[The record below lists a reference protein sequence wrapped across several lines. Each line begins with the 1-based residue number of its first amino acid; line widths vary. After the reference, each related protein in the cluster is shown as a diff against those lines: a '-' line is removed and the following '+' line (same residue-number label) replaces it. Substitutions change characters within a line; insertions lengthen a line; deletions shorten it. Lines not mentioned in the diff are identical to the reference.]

1 MPSVLIVAGSDSSC
15 GAGLSADLE
24 VVRIMGCQPLLAV
37 SAITA
42 QTDRKFLSS
51 QPVDSLVFKDQL
63 EAAWDHSGGHVS
75 AVKIGMLPNESIVE
89 ILTEFLQQKHCLNIV
104 LDPLLNSTSG
114 GHLADESSVSK
125 RSRILFPLATLVTPN
140 IPEACS
146 LTGLS
151 CFTKQDLHALASAIM
166 DLGSAAVL
174 VKGGHLTGRDCVD
187 YLLKK
192 GEVKGQEFCHER
204 LPITSSRGTGCR
216 LASAISARLALG
228 DDLSQAV
235 DHARSYLFTHIEKQ
249 RSS

>member
-1 MPSVLIVAGSDSSC
+1 MPTVLIVAGSDSSC

-42 QTDRKFLSS
+42 QTDHTFLSS
-51 QPVDSLVFKDQL
+51 QPVASSVFKDQL
-63 EAAWDHSGGHVS
+63 DAAWDHSGGHVS

-89 ILTEFLQQKHCLNIV
+89 MLTEFLQQKNCPNVV
-104 LDPLLNSTSG
+104 LDPLLKSTSG

-125 RSRILFPLATLVTPN
+125 RSRSLFPLATLVTPN

-151 CFTKQDLHALASAIM
+151 CLSKQDLHALASAIV
-166 DLGSAAVL
+166 DLGAAAVL
-174 VKGGHLTGRDCVD
+174 VKGGHLEGSECVD

-192 GEVKGQEFCHER
+192 GELQGQEFCQAR
-204 LPITSSRGTGCR
+204 LPIPSIRGTGCR
-216 LASAISARLALG
+216 LASAIAARLSLG
-228 DDLSQAV
+228 DDLRQAV
-235 DHARSYLFTHIEKQ
+235 DNARSYLFTHFEKQ
-249 RSS
+249 YSS